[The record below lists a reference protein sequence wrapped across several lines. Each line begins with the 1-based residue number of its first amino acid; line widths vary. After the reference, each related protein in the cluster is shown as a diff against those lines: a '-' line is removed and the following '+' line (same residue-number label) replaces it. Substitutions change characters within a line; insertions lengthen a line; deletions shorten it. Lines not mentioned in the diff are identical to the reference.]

1 MELEG
6 GGNGGEVLDGDHLL
20 LHHCLKLPNG
30 VIHDGG
36 KLKAQEQL
44 KLSSSGPGPGLTLG
58 LSPPTT
64 HPDNFSYAQI
74 DFKPFLY
81 DF

>member
-1 MELEG
+1 MYYKCQFTWRNSIFYCCHLLLELEG

-30 VIHDGG
+30 VIHDVG

-44 KLSSSGPGPGLTLG
+44 KLSSSGPGPGLTLKQDV
-58 LSPPTT
+58 S
-64 HPDNFSYAQI
+64 
-74 DFKPFLY
+74 
-81 DF
+81 